1 MEMLCLNREKSI
13 TIHDLPISERPRE
26 RLQKFGVEALS
37 AQEILA
43 LILGRGIAGESVI
56 VTAQRLLSQ
65 FGNLRGMAS
74 ASVEELSQVKGIGVA
89 KASQIKTAFELT
101 NRLEDYSAAGDKPL
115 VKTPDDVVGVVRSRL
130 RGKKKEHFL
139 ALLLDTRN
147 QLIKVS
153 EISIGSLDTSIV
165 HPREVFKE
173 AISASAASV
182 IFAHNH
188 PSGDPEAS
196 EDDIELTKRLAK
208 AGEIVGIDVL
218 DHIVI
223 GDKEYLSLKRFVKAD
238 KLMRHFHAGIKSIM
252 IDVTDTRIAS
262 AVFDVFDFQLAGS
275 VINYIGG
282 AYCDR
287 GQGDSGKKVVAVVIP
302 DAEIDTR
309 AFRLH
314 DIVPEIVDLVVI
326 DIPVAVIGFILEL
339 VPV

>member
-1 MEMLCLNREKSI
+1 MLKKSF

-43 LILGRGIAGESVI
+43 LILGRGIAGESVV

-65 FGNLRGMAS
+65 FGNLRGIAS
-74 ASVEELSQVKGIGVA
+74 ASVEELSQVKGIGIA
-89 KASQIKTAFELT
+89 KASQIKAAFELA
-101 NRLEDYSAAGDKPL
+101 NRLESYPEAGAKPL
-115 VKTPDDVVGVVRSRL
+115 VKTPDEVVALVRGRL
-130 RGKKKEHFL
+130 KGKRKEHFL

-173 AISASAASV
+173 AISASAASI

-208 AGEIVGIDVL
+208 AGEIVGIEVL
-218 DHIVI
+218 DHIII
-223 GDKEYLSLKRFVKAD
+223 GDKKYLSLKREGLF
-238 KLMRHFHAGIKSIM
+238 
-252 IDVTDTRIAS
+252 
-262 AVFDVFDFQLAGS
+262 
-275 VINYIGG
+275 
-282 AYCDR
+282 
-287 GQGDSGKKVVAVVIP
+287 
-302 DAEIDTR
+302 
-309 AFRLH
+309 
-314 DIVPEIVDLVVI
+314 
-326 DIPVAVIGFILEL
+326 
-339 VPV
+339 